1 MKEDAKSFEAVAKS
15 YIIDRTLMFI
25 PNESFIQNV
34 ETSESKKLKH
44 TESRCLLL
52 LLARQGLVVSQL
64 DLMKFA
70 WGDKHRDVSFNIFYQ
85 RVLALRKSFIQ
96 LGLTKNIIITMPRRG
111 LMIDHGV
118 LVEIQDEI
126 TSTPEIAGVNEE
138 KHPDRTLSIEPQ
150 PPAPAPALKLFN
162 LILNRYVVI
171 TLILTTVMVSIFI
184 FRFDNDQNYFS
195 DYHLASNN
203 DSQCQY
209 FFNTDTN
216 GNSRNQQFINQHPE
230 LCRTKKALYVTSY
243 NNTKNLSL
251 LICSAPISR
260 TKENRCLSFYYPD
273 YQTK

>member
-1 MKEDAKSFEAVAKS
+1 MKEDATSLEAVAES

-25 PNESFIQNV
+25 PDESFIQNV

-52 LLARQGLVVSQL
+52 LLVRQGLVVSQL

-70 WGDKHRDVSFNIFYQ
+70 WGDKHREVSFNIFYQ

-118 LVEIQDEI
+118 LVEIKDEI
-126 TSTPEIAGVNEE
+126 ISTPEIAEVNEE
-138 KHPDRTLSIEPQ
+138 KHSDSALSIEPQ
-150 PPAPAPALKLFN
+150 RPSPALKPFN
-162 LILNRYVVI
+162 LILNRYVLI
-171 TLILTTVMVSIFI
+171 TLIFLTTVIASIFI
-184 FRFDNDQNYFS
+184 FRFDHDQNYFS
-195 DYHLASNN
+195 DYYLASNN

-209 FFNTDTN
+209 FFNTDSN